1 MATSI
6 AIPFEKQSD
15 SQSSRSC
22 GAACLSMVYSSLG
35 KPVPQS
41 RIWPLIAKVNQFGS
55 IASTTHLMA
64 KDALS
69 RGLAAVAFQAR
80 HPLQTLKLC
89 CESGT
94 RAILSHRPTLESLA
108 GHYSVLV
115 DIDDR
120 EVVMHDPFYG
130 PSRRVPHAEL
140 LELWQPRLPNSE
152 IVGYVLVAIA
162 AEPSPANSC
171 WLCRAPL
178 PRSVACPRCKKLVG
192 LEPHAVLGCL
202 NIDCLA
208 RMWNC
213 IVCPFCDYVFNF
225 GSQATKREAAQP
237 LTAGPETPGGQPAA
251 APQKD
256 PLDFSGVFAAIEKF
270 CSFILT
276 IPGAADR
283 PEIKT
288 GLDLIAIN
296 SQKLKLAQAEV
307 RAHQNTHQEQVA
319 NVVQAAKQRQEAHRK
334 KMEELKRPLPPL
346 DPDALGR
353 ALLKNLGF
361 TD

>member
-1 MATSI
+1 MATTEI
-6 AIPFEKQSD
+6 IPYEKQSD

-22 GAACLSMVYSSLG
+22 GAACLSMVYGSLG
-35 KPVPQS
+35 KTVSQAE
-41 RIWPLIAKVNQFGS
+41 IWPLIAKENRFGS
-55 IASTTHLMA
+55 IASTTHLMV
-64 KDALS
+64 KDALG
-69 RGLAAVAFQAR
+69 RGFGAVAFQAR
-80 HPLQTLKLC
+80 HPLQALKLC

-94 RAILSHRPTLESLA
+94 RAILNHRAMQDSPA
-108 GHYSVLV
+108 GHYTVLV
-115 DIDDR
+115 DVDNRD
-120 EVVMHDPFYG
+120 VVLHDPFYG

-140 LELWQPRLPNSE
+140 LELWKPRLPNSE

-162 AEPSPANSC
+162 AEPPAANSC

-178 PRSVACPRCKKLVG
+178 PLSVACPRCKEVVG
-192 LEPHAVLGCL
+192 LEPRAVLGCL
-202 NIDCLA
+202 NIECLA
-208 RMWNC
+208 RMWNY
-213 IVCPFCDYVFNF
+213 IVCPFCDYVFTF
-225 GSQATKREAAQP
+225 GSQATQREAGQP
-237 LTAGPETPGGQPAA
+237 LRAGPEAQGGQPAT

-270 CSFILT
+270 SNFILT
-276 IPGAADR
+276 IPGITDR

-288 GLDLIAIN
+288 GLDLIAVN

-307 RAHQNTHQEQVA
+307 RAHQNAHQEQVA
-319 NVVQAAKQRQEAHRK
+319 NVVQAAKQKQDAQRK
-334 KMEELKRPLPPL
+334 KMEELNRPLPPL